1 MQQRNSY
8 LIGKAFKNY
17 LTASVLTV
25 AATQVANIADASIVG
40 NLIGPEALA
49 AVNLSKPVLQTIF
62 AVSIFYISST
72 TMMAGIAIGK
82 GDKAKANKLFTF
94 SLLTSLVLGVLFI
107 VGGTACFDSLSQ
119 LLCNSDT
126 LRPMTN
132 DFMLVTVLSA
142 VPQLLM
148 YTFHQFVTVDGSPK
162 LITRAVIVGNIFN
175 ILCDILFIKYF
186 GWGISGAAWATFIM
200 YVVCVLMV
208 LPHFRKKG
216 TLRISIPKP
225 GDIDFGQ
232 ITTYGL
238 PLFFSTV
245 LLSVQYVGNNYVAGT
260 YLGDGGLIA
269 LAVCMQLFSFSMII
283 LTGTLRT
290 IQPVGSI
297 LKGLGDDRGM
307 LFLMKRAYTFLAICL
322 AIYAIGIVVFPTQIS
337 ELLGA
342 TNEESLPIILN
353 ALPLFSLQIVMQAL
367 LYNLIPVYQF
377 YGHKNLALTL
387 SFGQTLLP
395 MFGFWLLH
403 GGWIGF
409 FLGQAVVAVVVLIG
423 TIVIW
428 SKDKSLTPVFL
439 IPKGDSLTNSGQA
452 PTVYDVTIDTNL
464 QSLAESTDNMLS
476 FLQSQGLSKETA
488 NKYVLC
494 AEELLKNIIDHGHA
508 KYIDIRAT
516 KSIISIHD
524 DGKPFNPLE
533 YQTNDDPSTS
543 SGQALD
549 DDVKVGLGL
558 KIVNGIGIDMKYD
571 YRFNQN
577 MITIKITK

>member
-1 MQQRNSY
+1 MQKRNSY

-17 LTASVLTV
+17 LTASVMTV
-25 AATQVANIADASIVG
+25 AATQIANIADASIVG

-49 AVNLSKPVLQTIF
+49 AVNLSKPVLQTIY
-62 AVSIFYISST
+62 AVSVFYISST
-72 TMMAGIAIGK
+72 TMMVGIAIGK

-94 SLLTSLVLGVLFI
+94 SMLTSLLLGVIFV
-107 VGGTACFDSLSQ
+107 VGGIAGFDSMSQ
-119 LLCNSDT
+119 MLCNSDT

-132 DFMLVTVLSA
+132 DFLCVTVLSS

-208 LPHFRKKG
+208 LPHFHKKG
-216 TLRISIPKP
+216 TLRFCLPKL
-225 GDIDFGQ
+225 GEIDYKQ
-232 ITTYGL
+232 IATYGF
-238 PLFFSTV
+238 PLFVSIV
-245 LLSVQYVGNNYVAGT
+245 LMSVQFVSNNYVASV
-260 YLGDGGLIA
+260 YLGDDGLIA
-269 LAVCMQLFSFSMII
+269 LAVCMQLFAFSMII

-290 IQPVGSI
+290 IQPVGAI
-297 LKGLGDDRGM
+297 IKGLGDDRGM
-307 LFLMKRAYTFLAICL
+307 LFLLKKAYAFLAICL
-322 AIYAIGIVVFPTQIS
+322 TAFALVLVVFPTHIS
-337 ELLGA
+337 ALLGA
-342 TNEESLPIILN
+342 TNEGALSIIQKALPI
-353 ALPLFSLQIVMQAL
+353 FSLNIVMEAL
-367 LYNLIPVYQF
+367 IYNLIPVYQF
-377 YGHKNLALTL
+377 YGYKNLALTI
-387 SFGQTLLP
+387 SFGKTLLP
-395 MFGFWLLH
+395 MFGFWLLQ

-409 FLGQAVVAVVVLIG
+409 FLGQAVVAVVILICTG
-423 TIVIW
+423 VIR

-439 IPKGDSLTNSGQA
+439 IPRGDDKD
-452 PTVYDVTIDTNL
+452 VYDVTIDTTIA
-464 QSLAESTDNMLS
+464 SLGESTNDLLA
-476 FLQSQGLSKETA
+476 FLQTQGLSRESS

-508 KYIDIRAT
+508 RYVDIRAT

-533 YQTNDDPSTS
+533 YSLSPVLPNRE
-543 SGQALD
+543 G
-549 DDVKVGLGL
+549 VGFGL
-558 KIVNGIGIDMKYD
+558 RIVNGIGVEMKYD

-577 MITIKITK
+577 MLTINIV

>member
-49 AVNLSKPVLQTIF
+49 AVNLSKPVLQTFYAIS
-62 AVSIFYISST
+62 VFYISSAT
-72 TMMAGIAIGK
+72 LMTGIAIGK
-82 GDKAKANKLFTF
+82 GDKLKANKLFTF
-94 SLLTSLVLGVLFI
+94 SLLTSLVLGVLFV

-126 LRPMTN
+126 LRPITN
-132 DFMLVTVLSA
+132 DFMLVTILSA

-162 LITRAVIVGNIFN
+162 LITRAVVVGNVFN

-200 YVVCVLMV
+200 YMVCILMV

-216 TLRISIPKP
+216 TLRLCMPKS
-225 GDIDFGQ
+225 GDVDYGQ
-232 ITTYGL
+232 ITNYGL

-307 LFLMKRAYTFLAICL
+307 LFLLKRAYTFLAICL
-322 AIYAIGIVVFPTQIS
+322 AVYAIAIVVLPVQIS
-337 ELLGA
+337 GLLGA
-342 TNEESLPIILN
+342 SNEQTLPVILN
-353 ALPLFSLQIVMQAL
+353 ALPLFSLHIVMQAL
-367 LYNLIPVYQF
+367 LYNLIPVFQF
-377 YGHKNLALTL
+377 YGHKNLALII

-403 GGWIGF
+403 GGWLGF
-409 FLGQAVVAVVVLIG
+409 FLGQAVVAVIILVC
-423 TIVIW
+423 TTVIRN
-428 SKDKSLTPVFL
+428 KDKALTPVFL
-439 IPKGDSLTNSGQA
+439 IPRGDDRK
-452 PTVYDVTIDTNL
+452 VYDVTIDTNI
-464 QSLAESTDNMLS
+464 QSLGESTNNMLS
-476 FLQSQGLSKETA
+476 FLQLQGLSNDVA

-508 KYIDIRAT
+508 KYVDIRAT
-516 KSIISIHD
+516 HSIISIHD

-533 YQTNDDPSTS
+533 YK
-543 SGQALD
+543 GE
-549 DDVKVGLGL
+549 GLGL
-558 KIVNGIGIDMKYD
+558 KIVNGIGIEMNYD

-577 MITIKITK
+577 MITIKISNN

>member
-1 MQQRNSY
+1 MKRNSY

-49 AVNLSKPVLQTIF
+49 AVNLSKPVLQAFYAIS
-62 AVSIFYISST
+62 VFYISSA

-94 SLLTSLVLGVLFI
+94 SLLTSLVIAVLFI
-107 VGGTACFDSLSQ
+107 VGGIACFDSLSR
-119 LLCNSDT
+119 LLCKSAT

-132 DFMLVTVLSA
+132 DFLIVTVLSA
-142 VPQLLM
+142 IPQLLM
-148 YTFHQFVTVDGSPK
+148 YTFHQFVTADGSPK

-175 ILCDILFIKYF
+175 VCCDILFIKYF
-186 GWGISGAAWATFIM
+186 GLGISGAAWATFIM
-200 YVVCVLMV
+200 YVVCILMV

-216 TLRISIPKP
+216 SLRFSMPKF

-232 ITTYGL
+232 IATYGF
-238 PLFFSTV
+238 PLFISTV
-245 LLSVQYVGNNYVAGT
+245 LLSVQFVCNNYIAST

-269 LAVCMQLFSFSMII
+269 LAVCMQLFAFSMII
-283 LTGTLRT
+283 LTGILRT
-290 IQPVGSI
+290 IQPIGSI
-297 LKGLGDDRGM
+297 LKGLGDDQGM
-307 LFLMKRAYTFLAICL
+307 LFLIRRAYTFLAICL
-322 AIYAIGIVVFPTQIS
+322 AIYAIAIIALPVQIS

-342 TNEESLPIILN
+342 ASENSLPVILN
-353 ALPLFSLQIVMQAL
+353 ALPLFSLHIVMQAL

-377 YGHKNLALTL
+377 YGHKNLALII

-395 MFGFWLLH
+395 MVGFWSLQ
-403 GGWIGF
+403 GGWLGF
-409 FLGQAVVAVVVLIG
+409 FLGQAVVAVIILICS
-423 TIVIW
+423 TVIR
-428 SKDKSLTPVFL
+428 SKDKSLSPVFL
-439 IPKGDSLTNSGQA
+439 IPKGDA
-452 PTVYDVTIDTNL
+452 KEVYDVTIETTVA
-464 QSLAESTDNMLS
+464 SLGESLNNMITFML
-476 FLQSQGLSKETA
+476 SQGLVKEQA
-488 NKYVLC
+488 NRYVLC

-571 YRFNQN
+571 FRFNQN
-577 MITIKITK
+577 MITIKISNN

>member
-1 MQQRNSY
+1 MKRNSY
-8 LIGKAFKNY
+8 LIGEAFKNY
-17 LTASVLTV
+17 LTASILTV
-25 AATQVANIADASIVG
+25 AATQIANIADASIVG

-49 AVNLSKPVLQTIF
+49 AVNLSKPVLQAIY
-62 AVSIFYISST
+62 AISVFYISST
-72 TMMAGIAIGK
+72 TMMVGIAIGK
-82 GDKAKANKLFTF
+82 GDKTKANKLFTF
-94 SLLTSLVLGVLFI
+94 SMLTSLLLGVALV
-107 VGGTACFDSLSQ
+107 VGGIAGFDSLSQ
-119 LLCNSDT
+119 ILCNSDT

-132 DFMLVTVLSA
+132 DFLRVAVLSS

-200 YVVCVLMV
+200 YIVCVLMV

-216 TLRISIPKP
+216 TLRLSLPKF
-225 GDIDFGQ
+225 GDIDYKQ
-232 ITTYGL
+232 IATYGF
-238 PLFFSTV
+238 PLFISTV
-245 LLSVQYVGNNYVAGT
+245 LMSVQFVSNNYVAST
-260 YLGDGGLIA
+260 YLGDDGLIA
-269 LAVCMQLFSFSMII
+269 LAVCIQLLAFSMII
-283 LTGTLRT
+283 LAGILRT

-307 LFLMKRAYTFLAICL
+307 LFLLKKAYIFLAICL
-322 AIYAIGIVVFPTQIS
+322 TAFALMLVVFPSQIS
-337 ELLGA
+337 ALLGA
-342 TNEESLPIILN
+342 TNEGALNIIMK
-353 ALPLFSLQIVMQAL
+353 ALPLFSLNIIMHAL
-367 LYNLIPVYQF
+367 LCNLVPVYQF
-377 YGHKNLALTL
+377 YGHKNLALIL

-395 MFGFWLLH
+395 MFGFWLLQ

-409 FLGQAVVAVVVLIG
+409 FLGQAVVAVVILIC
-423 TIVIW
+423 TAVIR

-439 IPKGDSLTNSGQA
+439 IPRGEDKD
-452 PTVYDVTIDTNL
+452 VYDVTIDTTIA
-464 QSLAESTDNMLS
+464 SLGESTNDMLA
-476 FLQSQGLSKETA
+476 FLQTQGLSRESS

-508 KYIDIRAT
+508 KYVDIRAT

-533 YQTNDDPSTS
+533 YK
-543 SGQALD
+543 GE
-549 DDVKVGLGL
+549 GFGL
-558 KIVNGIGIDMKYD
+558 KIVNGIGTDMKYD

-577 MITIKITK
+577 MITIMISNN

>member
-1 MQQRNSY
+1 MQTRKSY

-49 AVNLSKPVLQTIF
+49 AVNLSKPLLQTFF

-82 GDKAKANKLFTF
+82 GDKSKANKLFTF
-94 SLLTSLVLGVLFI
+94 SIITSLILGVLFI
-107 VGGTACFDSLSQ
+107 AGGLLGFNQLSG
-119 LLCNSDT
+119 LLCKSDA
-126 LRPMTN
+126 LRPMTE
-132 DFMLVTVLSA
+132 DFMLVTILSA

-148 YTFHQFVTVDGSPK
+148 YTLHQYVTVDGSPK
-162 LITRAVIVGNIFN
+162 LISRAVIVGNIFN
-175 ILCDILFIKYF
+175 IVCDIIFIKYC

-200 YVVCVLMV
+200 YVVCILMV

-216 TLRISIPKP
+216 SLRLSTPK
-225 GDIDFGQ
+225 GGAIDYGQ
-232 ITTYGL
+232 MCSYGF
-238 PLFFSTV
+238 PLFISTV

-269 LAVCMQLFSFSMII
+269 LAVCMQLFAFSMII

-307 LFLMKRAYTFLAICL
+307 LFLVRKAYTFLAICL
-322 AIYAIGIVVFPTQIS
+322 VVYALVLVLFPTQIS
-337 ELLGA
+337 GILGA
-342 TNEESLPIILN
+342 TNEDSLPVIMD

-367 LYNLIPVYQF
+367 QYNLIPIYQF
-377 YGHKNLALTL
+377 YGHKNLALVL

-395 MFGFWLLH
+395 MVGFWLLQ

-409 FLGQAVVAVVVLIG
+409 FLGQAVVAVVILIC
-423 TIVIW
+423 TTFVR
-428 SKDKSLTPVFL
+428 SKDKSLTPLFL
-439 IPKGDSLTNSGQA
+439 IPKGEDKD
-452 PTVYDVTIDTNL
+452 VYDVTIETTIT
-464 QSLAESTDNMLS
+464 SLGENSNDIFA
-476 FLQSQGLSKETA
+476 FLQSQGLTTEDA
-488 NKYVLC
+488 NRYVLC
-494 AEELLKNIIDHGHA
+494 AEELIKNIIDHGHA
-508 KYIDIRAT
+508 KYVDIRAT
-516 KSIISIHD
+516 KNVISIHD

-533 YQTNDDPSTS
+533 YQ
-543 SGQALD
+543 GE
-549 DDVKVGLGL
+549 GIGL

-577 MITIKITK
+577 MITIKVAN